1 MKHFLSSSPF
11 FWGLFPTD
19 SMTVLVSQKYTIK
32 LLREHFQSFPW
43 DQIRITGGNWKSLR
57 SFLGCSNPPSLLCTP
72 TSLLE
77 PVCLCVSFCL
87 GLVSSWATNVG
98 PQGSLRAPGREQS
111 AGEATCRVTGK
122 AGCAKYNCQRVLS
135 EVLANLLVILP
146 NSWLAWWEHAQDKD
160 KKTIL
165 F

>member
-32 LLREHFQSFPW
+32 LLWEHFQSFPW

-57 SFLGCSNPPSLLCTP
+57 SFLGCSNLPSLLCTP

-87 GLVSSWATNVG
+87 WLVSSWATNVG

-122 AGCAKYNCQRVLS
+122 AGCAKYNSQRVLS
-135 EVLANLLVILP
+135 ELLANLLVILP
-146 NSWLAWWEHAQDKD
+146 NSWFRIRTRKQSYSRKLR
-160 KKTIL
+160 L
-165 F
+165 